1 MENEAYLL
9 VEFNNYRDLK
19 QFCFYLDSETK
30 PDFEDDVPENEHVL
44 FEKSELLTNPYCKAS
59 DNNIFVAYGFEMME
73 HPNVELQSIFDIA
86 KAFNMVDFTSFWRGE
101 YEEYSLAIKNNDSL
115 EIKYS
120 DEKQPNDEQLKAFL
134 LSNSCKDVIGR
145 FINR

>member
-1 MENEAYLL
+1 VENCS
-9 VEFNNYRDLK
+9 VINVRFNEVRHLNR
-19 QFCFYLDSETK
+19 FCFYLDSETR
-30 PDFEDDVPENEHVL
+30 PDFEDEVPENEHVL
-44 FEKSELLTNPYCKAS
+44 FEKSELLTLPISKRT
-59 DNNIFVAYGFEMME
+59 DNKNFVEYGFEMME

-115 EIKYS
+115 EIIYS
-120 DEKQPNDEQLKAFL
+120 DEKQPNDEKLKAFL